1 MKIILDFDYTIFDTD
16 KFRGAVQAMF
26 AKHGVGTELFKR
38 SIEESR
44 GEAGEWHPVKQF
56 EILKKEGI
64 DKINSI
70 RETLNRL
77 TDNSQQ
83 YLYEDTMPF
92 LEKASKNNEFSVVS
106 YGEDKFQGAK
116 IRGCGEACK
125 YFNKIL
131 VTQNLN
137 KDKEAGEVARGDRAI
152 FIEDNPMALAA
163 VKKLSPNII
172 TVRMNR
178 GEGRHATL
186 PSGEGIDYHVRNLLE
201 VETVLANF

>member
-1 MKIILDFDYTIFDTD
+1 MRIILDFDYTIFDTD

-26 AKHGVGTELFKR
+26 AKHGVGAELFKR

-56 EILKKEGI
+56 EILRKERI

-70 RETLNRL
+70 REMLNRL
-77 TDNSQQ
+77 TDDSQQ
-83 YLYEDTMPF
+83 YLYEDTMPY
-92 LEKASKNNEFSVVS
+92 LEKASKNHEFSIVS

-116 IRGCGEACK
+116 IRGCRGACK

-137 KDKEAGEVARGDRAI
+137 KDKEAGEIARGERAI
-152 FIEDNPMALAA
+152 FIEDNPIALVA
-163 VKKLSPNII
+163 VKKFSPNII
-172 TVRMNR
+172 TLRMNR
-178 GEGRHATL
+178 GEGRHASV
-186 PSGEGIDYHVRNLLE
+186 PSGEGVDYEAKNLEEAEKIVSKL
-201 VETVLANF
+201 

>member
-1 MKIILDFDYTIFDTD
+1 MQIILDFDYTIFDTD
-16 KFRGAVQAMF
+16 KFRGAIQAMF
-26 AKHGVGTELFKR
+26 AKHGVGAELFKR

-44 GEAGEWHPVKQF
+44 GEQGEWHPVKQF
-56 EILKKEGI
+56 EILRKEGI
-64 DKINSI
+64 GKVDSI
-70 RETLNRL
+70 REMLNLL
-77 TDNSQQ
+77 TDNSQH

-92 LEKASKNNEFSVVS
+92 LEKASKNHEFSVVS

-116 IRGCGEACK
+116 IRGCREACK
-125 YFNKIL
+125 YFNKIV

-137 KDKEAGEVARGDRAI
+137 KDKEAGEIARGDRAI
-152 FIEDNPMALAA
+152 FIDDNPSALSA

-186 PSGEGIDYHVRNLLE
+186 PSGEGIDYETESLVE
-201 VETVLANF
+201 VEKMLINF